1 MHTFH
6 LKYRASPIV
15 FTLFCCIILF
25 SCTQKKHSEKKIF
38 RYNQPEGISSL
49 DPAFAKN
56 QAVMW
61 GVHQLFNTLVAV
73 DEHLQITPSLC
84 KSWSVS
90 KDGLT
95 YTFILR
101 NDVYFHA
108 NEAFA
113 GGRGRKLVASD
124 VVYSLQRIITPATAS
139 PGAWIFNHRVDAV
152 NGFSAPDDTTF
163 QLKLLRPFPPI
174 IGILSMP
181 YCSIIPHEVVEKQ
194 GIQFGRQPCGTGP
207 FRFTRWEE
215 GQILLMAKN
224 ENYFEYDNTGNR
236 LPYIDGIRISFLDNK
251 ATEFLEFT
259 QGKLDF
265 VNDIDASFKDEVFTK
280 TGELR
285 KEWQGKINLTK
296 HSFLN
301 TEYLG
306 FLSDTNS
313 PLLKNHPLGNKAVRQ
328 AINYGFDRKKMMMY
342 LRNSLGIPAVNGFI
356 PAGMPSFDSAKVI
369 GYDYNV
375 PKARQ
380 LLEKAGFPGGERLPV
395 IKLLTIPL
403 YAELGSFVA
412 KQLEDIGIKIQVEVV
427 QKSVLLEQ
435 TAKSQALF
443 FRGSWM
449 ADYPDAE
456 NYLSV
461 FYSRNPAPPNY
472 TRYNNPEYD
481 KLYDKA
487 LLEEN
492 DSTRF
497 ELYRQMDNLI
507 LADAPIVPLWYDMVI
522 RLSHPRIRNF
532 IPNSLNI
539 PELKR
544 VIIEK

>member
-1 MHTFH
+1 MQIRAA
-6 LKYRASPIV
+6 KYFLSRKLLLIACCVV
-15 FTLFCCIILF
+15 FF
-25 SCTQKKHSEKKIF
+25 SCNMKKQHDKQIF

-56 QAVMW
+56 QAIMW
-61 GVHQLFNTLVAV
+61 AVHQLFNTLVEV
-73 DEHLQITPSLC
+73 DEQLQIRPSLC
-84 KSWSVS
+84 KRWRISDNRLV
-90 KDGLT
+90 

-101 NDVYFHA
+101 DDVYFHD
-108 NEAFA
+108 NEAFPN
-113 GGRGRKLVASD
+113 GKGRKMTADD
-124 VVYSLQRIITPATAS
+124 VVYSLKRIMSSSTAS
-139 PGAWIFNHRVDAV
+139 PGAWIFNDRVDPV
-152 NGFSAPDDTTF
+152 NGFAALNDTTF
-163 QLKLLRPFPPI
+163 QLRLLRPFPPI
-174 IGILSMP
+174 LGILSMQ
-181 YCSIIPHEVVEKQ
+181 YCSVVPREVIEKE
-194 GIQFGRQPCGTGP
+194 GIRFGRRPCGTGP

-224 ENYFEYDNTGNR
+224 EHYFECDSVGNR
-236 LPYIDGIRISFLDNK
+236 LPYIDGIRVSFLDNK

-280 TGELR
+280 AGELR
-285 KEWQGKINLTK
+285 KEWQGKIRLTK

-306 FLSDTNS
+306 ILSDTTNS
-313 PLLKNHPLGNKAVRQ
+313 LLKNHPLRIKAVRQ

-356 PAGMPSFDSAKVI
+356 PAGMPSFDSAKVR
-369 GYDYNV
+369 GYNYNV
-375 PKARQ
+375 AKARQ
-380 LLEKAGFPGGERLPV
+380 LLKEAGFPDGKGLPE
-395 IKLLTIPL
+395 IRLLTIPL
-403 YAELGSFVA
+403 YAELGSFIA
-412 KQLEDIGIKIQVEVV
+412 RQLEDIGIKIQVEVV

-461 FYSRNPAPPNY
+461 FYGKNPAPPNY

-481 KLYDKA
+481 QLYQKA
-487 LLEEN
+487 LQEEN
-492 DSTRF
+492 DSARY
-497 ELYRQMDNLI
+497 ELYNRMDNMI
-507 LADAPIVPLWYDMVI
+507 IADAPIVPLWYDMVI
-522 RLSHPRIRNF
+522 RLSHPWVKNF
-532 IPNSLNI
+532 VPNSLN
-539 PELKR
+539 LLDLRR
-544 VIIEK
+544 VKIER

>member
-1 MHTFH
+1 MYTLG
-6 LKYRASPIV
+6 LKYRISSILLNLISCA
-15 FTLFCCIILF
+15 ILF
-25 SCTQKKHSEKKIF
+25 SCTIKKQQEKNIF

-56 QAVMW
+56 QALIW
-61 GVHQLFNTLVAV
+61 GVHQLFNTLVEV
-73 DEHLQITPSLC
+73 DEHLQIKPSLC
-84 KSWSVS
+84 KDWSVS
-90 KDGLT
+90 NSGLT
-95 YTFILR
+95 YTFFLR
-101 NDVYFHA
+101 DDVFFHDND
-108 NEAFA
+108 AFA
-113 GGRGRKLVASD
+113 EGKGRKLIASD
-124 VVYSLQRIITPATAS
+124 VVYSLQRIISAATAS
-139 PGAWIFNHRVDAV
+139 PGAWIFNNRVDPL
-152 NGFSAPDDTTF
+152 NGFSALNDSTF
-163 QLKLLRPFPPI
+163 QLQLLRPFPPI
-174 IGILSMP
+174 IDILSMA
-181 YCSIIPHEVVEKQ
+181 YCSIVPHEVVAKL
-194 GIQFGRQPCGTGP
+194 GMDFGRRPCGTGP

-215 GQILLMAKN
+215 GQMLLMAKN
-224 ENYFEYDNTGNR
+224 ENYFERDSVGNR
-236 LPYIDGIRISFLDNK
+236 LPYIDGIRVSFLDNK

-265 VNDIDASFKDEVFTK
+265 VNDIDASFKDEVFTRA
-280 TGELR
+280 GELR
-285 KEWQGKINLTK
+285 KEWQGKIILTK

-306 FLSDTNS
+306 ILSDTHN
-313 PLLKNHPLGNKAVRQ
+313 PLLKNHPLGIKAVRQ

-369 GYDYNV
+369 GYDYDV
-375 PKARQ
+375 LKAGQ
-380 LLEKAGFPGGERLPV
+380 LLEKAGFPDGKGLPV

-403 YAELGSFVA
+403 YSELGSFVA
-412 KQLEDIGIKIQVEVV
+412 TQLEDIGIKIQVEVV

-481 KLYDKA
+481 KLYEKA

-497 ELYRQMDNLI
+497 ELYRQMDNMI
-507 LADAPIVPLWYDMVI
+507 IADAPIVPLWYDMVI
-522 RLSHPRIRNF
+522 RLSQPWVKNF
-532 IPNSLNI
+532 FANSLNI
-539 PELKR
+539 PDLKR